1 MKSSEHISNFTKY
14 VNNNEKLYLEST
26 DSQLSCSSIEHI
38 NDSHLREG
46 NKVFAIIEE
55 QNNEYKIQEIICW
68 DCSVQPVVD
77 KIKTNNNLFIVEG
90 LLHSEITTDNKF
102 QKYITNIELWEI
114 L

>member
-1 MKSSEHISNFTKY
+1 MKSSEHISRFTKY

-26 DSQLSCSSIEHI
+26 NSQLLCSSIEHI
-38 NDSHLREG
+38 NDAYLREG

-68 DCSVQPVVD
+68 DCSIQPVVD
-77 KIKTNNNLFIVEG
+77 KIKTDNNLFIIEG
-90 LLHSEITTDNKF
+90 LLNSELTTENTF